1 MTMRTQ
7 NVLLRGGRVLD
18 PATGLDELAD
28 VRVAGGL
35 VRDIDPSLSPM
46 PGERVFQGEGCLVTP
61 GWIDAH
67 VHLRDPGL
75 THKEDLQSGA
85 DAALAG
91 GFVRVCAMPN
101 TNPAL
106 DSAERVADIVARGAA
121 TGARVHPIGTISLG
135 RQGVDLAPL
144 RAMAQAGAIGFSDDG
159 DSTRSEDVM
168 RAALTLS
175 RELRRPIMV
184 HCEDPELARG
194 GAMHRGAVSQRLGDA
209 GIPPEAEE
217 SYIERDIAL
226 ARETGGW
233 LHVLHVSTA
242 RGAQLVEEA
251 KRDGVWVTAEV
262 MPHHLLLTDEWVAG
276 ARRFAGES
284 HALSSRP
291 SPDPQAKVNPPLRPE
306 ADALGLRAALKR
318 SAFDFMATDHAPHAA
333 ADKPDDLRRAASGMT
348 GLEVAIPQMARL
360 VEQGALDWP
369 AVVDWFTHSPAR
381 TLHLEGGALQ
391 VGALADITVI
401 DPARAW
407 TIDATTLRS
416 RSKNSPLL
424 GLTLRGRAVL
434 TLVEG
439 NVRHNELS

>member
-1 MTMRTQ
+1 MTSSPTGI
-7 NVLLRGGRVLD
+7 LLRGGRVLD
-18 PATGLDELAD
+18 PATGFDEISD
-28 VRVAGGL
+28 VRVADGL
-35 VRDIDPSLSPM
+35 VREIDTALAPLS
-46 PGERVFQGEGCLVTP
+46 GERVYDVAGCLVTP

-75 THKEDLQSGA
+75 THKEDLHSGA
-85 DAALAG
+85 AAALAG
-91 GFVRVCAMPN
+91 GFTQVCAMPN
-101 TNPAL
+101 TIPAL
-106 DSAERVADIVARGAA
+106 DTPARVADIVTRGAA
-121 TGARVHPIGTISLG
+121 TGVRIHPIGAISVG
-135 RQGVDLAPL
+135 RSGVELAPL

-159 DSTRSEDVM
+159 DSTRSTDVM

-194 GAMHRGAVSQRLGDA
+194 GALHRGAVSARLGDPGVPA
-209 GIPPEAEE
+209 EAEE
-217 SYIERDIAL
+217 SYIERDIAF

-233 LHVLHVSTA
+233 LHVLHVSTE
-242 RGAQLVEEA
+242 RGARLVEDA
-251 KRDGVWVTAEV
+251 KHAGVWVTAEV

-276 ARRFAGES
+276 MRRFAGES
-284 HALSSRP
+284 DALTGRA

-306 ADALGLRAALKR
+306 KDALGLRAALGR
-318 SAFDFMATDHAPHAA
+318 GVFDFMATDHAPHAE
-333 ADKPDDLRRAASGMT
+333 ADKPADLVRAAFGMT
-348 GLEVAIPQMARL
+348 GLEVAVPQMARL

-381 TLHLEGGALQ
+381 TLHLAGGALQ
-391 VGALADITVI
+391 VGAVADITVI

-407 TIDATTLRS
+407 TIDATTLRT

-424 GLTLRGRAVL
+424 GLSLRGRAVL

-439 NVRHNELS
+439 EARHDELS